1 MKTNCLS
8 EQGHLPVITLLG
20 TKNNEDFPFTGNQ
33 VDPIL
38 LSHPKLP
45 DYLCCQKKRGERVLR
60 FVTVSI

>member
-33 VDPIL
+33 IDPIW

-45 DYLCCQKKRGERVLR
+45 DYPCCQKKEERGC
-60 FVTVSI
+60 